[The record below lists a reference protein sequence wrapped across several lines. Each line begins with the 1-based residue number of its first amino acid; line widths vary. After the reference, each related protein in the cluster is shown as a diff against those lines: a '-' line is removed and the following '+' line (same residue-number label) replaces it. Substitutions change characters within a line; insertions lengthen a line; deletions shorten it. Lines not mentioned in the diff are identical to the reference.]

1 MSFRQQVKTVTHV
14 VELLNFEQD
23 RIRMHGVNFAL
34 HHLVIRRVDI
44 VVERGGNLLY
54 AERREEAVIDALP
67 EGVDVDGIAKVGVGV
82 RVLLAL
88 RRRG

>member
-54 AERREEAVIDALP
+54 AEGRQVAVIDALP
-67 EGVDVDGIAKVGVGV
+67 EGVDVNRLAEVSVGI
-82 RVLLAL
+82 RVLFAFW
-88 RRRG
+88 RRG